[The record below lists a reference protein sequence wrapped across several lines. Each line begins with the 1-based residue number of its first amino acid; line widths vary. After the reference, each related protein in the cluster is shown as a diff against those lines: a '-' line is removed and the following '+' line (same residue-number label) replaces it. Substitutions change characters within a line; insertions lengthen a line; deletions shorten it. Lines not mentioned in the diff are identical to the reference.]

1 MSQQSQ
7 FSEHD
12 IKLVSEQT
20 LDKPRDQIISA
31 LNICNGDIVDAV
43 LYLLSDDA
51 VECYEMLKT
60 KERIK
65 NISYVSLDFED
76 ISFFSNFKN

>member
-1 MSQQSQ
+1 MSQQSR

-20 LDKPRDQIISA
+20 LGKPRDQIINA

-43 LYLLSDDA
+43 LYLMSDDA
-51 VECYEMLKT
+51 VECYEMLKAF
-60 KERIK
+60 K
-65 NISYVSLDFED
+65 NVRYVSIDPED
-76 ISFFSNFKN
+76 LVNFF